1 VASPPGAVSTAA
13 NRALARQADS
23 LASLARVAARHNENL
38 EAMHLFQE
46 AIRRAPDRRA
56 EWLPELADQT
66 LWCWLPS
73 DAVELYREALALDS
87 RPQEAQRHTR
97 LGLAMALSWDQQL
110 EASLREYEALV
121 QEQPTDLQAQL
132 GRARVLSWL
141 DRNTDAKAA
150 YEQILAADPE
160 NFEARRELARVQSW
174 RGKQRDAERR
184 LLEVHALQP
193 RDEATVHSLAQ
204 TQEWLGRPDRAAA
217 TLRSHLQD
225 VPDDARAS
233 AMLQSLERSQ
243 RTDWRLDQ
251 VESRQSDDLAIGV
264 TRFAAD
270 VQAHQGLTTVGPRW
284 EYQRYRHDDTDES
297 VHVQRPGVYVRHRF
311 SDAVEFNGVGS
322 VDRIDVRH
330 IDEQH
335 TRTTYDAWV
344 TMWPNDPLRIDV
356 GSSRTTLDNIQ
367 SLSRNIVAA
376 FFNVA
381 ADFRPDE
388 RALFVGR
395 MNWGDYTD
403 GNARLW
409 GQLEAERRLANS
421 PRFLGGGRLM
431 AFRFREVLDHGYF
444 NPRDYV
450 SVEATGRL
458 LEAHR
463 DDRRWAIEG
472 SAGYE
477 HASPGG
483 DKFIWAAGVRFDGQI
498 SQRFDVGVHLAH
510 SSSATASSGGF
521 ARTTFGARLGFR

>member
-1 VASPPGAVSTAA
+1 MASPPGAAPAA
-13 NRALARQADS
+13 PRTLARQADS
-23 LASLARVAARHNENL
+23 LASLARVAARHDENL

-66 LWCWLPS
+66 LWCWLPA
-73 DAVELYREALALDS
+73 DAVELYREALAH
-87 RPQEAQRHTR
+87 PQSGEAQRRTR
-97 LGLAMALSWDQQL
+97 LGLALALSWNHQL
-110 EASLREYEALV
+110 EASLSEYEALV
-121 QEQPTDLQAQL
+121 QEVPADLQAQL

-141 DRNTDAKAA
+141 DRNADAKAA

-184 LLEVHALQP
+184 LLEAHALQP
-193 RDEATVHSLAQ
+193 RDDATVHSLAQ

-217 TLRSHLQD
+217 TLRSHLQA
-225 VPDDARAS
+225 VPDDERAS

-243 RTDWRLDQ
+243 RTDWRLDH

-270 VQAHQGLTTVGPRW
+270 VQAHQGLTTLGPRW
-284 EYQRYRHDDTDES
+284 EFQRYGRDENDES
-297 VHVQRPGVYVRHRF
+297 VHVQRPGVYLRHRF
-311 SDAVEFNGVGS
+311 SDAVEFTGVGY

-330 IDEQH
+330 EDEQH
-335 TRTTYDAWV
+335 TRTTYDTWV
-344 TMWPNDPLRIDV
+344 TMWPNDPVRIDV
-356 GSSRTTLDNIQ
+356 GSSRTTLDNLQ
-367 SLSRNIVAA
+367 SLSQNIVAT
-376 FFNVA
+376 FFNLA

-388 RALFVGR
+388 RSLFVGR
-395 MNWGDYTD
+395 MTWGDYTD

-409 GQLEAERRLANS
+409 GQLEAERRLRNS
-421 PRFLGGGRLM
+421 PSVLGGGRLM
-431 AFRFREVLDHGYF
+431 GFHFREVLDHGYF

-450 SVEATGRL
+450 SVEATARV
-458 LEAHR
+458 LESQR
-463 DDRRWAIEG
+463 DALRYAVEG

-483 DKFIWAAGVRFDGQI
+483 DKFIWAGGVRFDGQL
-498 SQRFDVGVHLAH
+498 SPRFDVGVHLH
-510 SSSATASSGGF
+510 YSSSATASSSGF
-521 ARTTFGARLGFR
+521 ARTTFGARLSFLW